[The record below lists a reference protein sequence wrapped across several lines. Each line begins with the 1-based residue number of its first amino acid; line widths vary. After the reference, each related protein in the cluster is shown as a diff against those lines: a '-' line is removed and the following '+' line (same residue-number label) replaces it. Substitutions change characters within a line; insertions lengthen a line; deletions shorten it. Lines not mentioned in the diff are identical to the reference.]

1 MPTFTDRD
9 TRTLKQQ
16 KAERPKIGNG
26 LPAILDGFEGENRIQ
41 IVNGSPR
48 LYYKTNQGWY
58 FTGLSKDGDAPDLP
72 IASSTRLGLIKIGS
86 GGTISSDGTYTAT
99 AATPAA
105 DDITGGD
112 AAVTITTSSG
122 NITIDAAANNSD
134 IIFKGTDATSDITML
149 TLDGSEAGAA
159 TFNNKIVATELD
171 ISGNV
176 DIDGTLESDAYTVD
190 GTALST
196 YIRDIVGNNMLSSNT
211 ETGISVTYDTS
222 NDNIDFAIAAA
233 QTTITSIYAT
243 DLIMGEDSQTAIDFG
258 TANEIDFKIN
268 NATEL
273 TLDASA
279 LYPVTDAGLDL
290 GTSTLEFKDA
300 FFDGTVTSDAF
311 AGPLTGNVTGDVSGN
326 AGTVTVATRSTDA
339 WHYLLFSASTS
350 GSLAVYDNGSI
361 KVNPNSGTLSVPL
374 LTISTS
380 LTVQE
385 LLAAD
390 NLDIGSHGFRAQE
403 LYADARTSGRVAFYA
418 ANGQLQDDSDLTF
431 ATATLTA
438 TNIAAFNLT
447 GKLTAGSTEI
457 EGSNFDINGGVITG
471 ITDLVVADGG
481 TGVSTF
487 TDGGILFGNGTGAI
501 QVSAVLAA
509 GEILI
514 GDGTTEPAILDVG
527 SASAITVLG
536 TVGTGTWQGSS
547 IAVGYTDA
555 KCTDASADETSANT
569 CSRGATLTDEA
580 IQDLVGAMTTGN
592 TETNCTITYQDS
604 DGTID
609 FITQDTN
616 TTYTAGTGLNEVG
629 EEFTL
634 DLSDVIT
641 NSTNNRV
648 ITDINGDSLNAEA
661 NLTFDGSTL
670 TCAGAA
676 TFTNTGT
683 GASNSIWHQSNN
695 YMYMTGGSAGLALKN
710 ATSETSG
717 IFLTANAIA
726 LNATT
731 STFTGT
737 LHVTADVI
745 AYYSS
750 DPTLKENK
758 ELISNPLDKIDSI
771 GGYSFDWKES
781 AEEYGKH
788 LKGKDYGVMADE
800 IADIL
805 PELVQTREDGI
816 RAVKYDKLVPL
827 LIEGIKELKHELDMI
842 KGVS

>member
-41 IVNGSPR
+41 IVNGTPR

-58 FTGLSKDGDAPDLP
+58 FTGLAKDGESPDLP
-72 IASSTRLGLIKIGS
+72 IATSTRLGLIKIGS

-105 DDITGGD
+105 DDISGGD
-112 AAVTITTSSG
+112 AAVTLSTSSG
-122 NITIDAAANNSD
+122 AVTIGPGGSDADVHIKGNDGGSTITALTFD
-134 IIFKGTDATSDITML
+134 ISA
-149 TLDGSEAGAA
+149 AGAA
-159 TFNNKIVATELD
+159 TFNNNVTVGALFIMPDVTSTKILVA
-171 ISGNV
+171 
-176 DIDGTLESDAYTVD
+176 DGTSYQEIAVSGDATLAND
-190 GTALST
+190 GALS
-196 YIRDIVGNNMLSSNT
+196 L
-211 ETGISVTYDTS
+211 
-222 NDNIDFAIAAA
+222 AAA
-233 QTTITSIYAT
+233 QTNITSLLAT
-243 DLIMGEDSQTAIDFG
+243 DIKIGEDDQTKIDFE
-258 TANEIDFKIN
+258 TADEIHFYAANAEQVYVSDGVFGPQSN
-268 NATEL
+268 N
-273 TLDASA
+273 D
-279 LYPVTDAGLDL
+279 VDL
-290 GTSTLEFKDA
+290 GTSGVEFKNA
-300 FFDGTVTSDAF
+300 YFDGTVTSDAF

-326 AGTVTVATRSTDA
+326 AGTVTVATNADDA
-339 WHYLLFSASTS
+339 WHYLLFTASTS
-350 GSLAVYDNGSI
+350 GSLAVLDNGSI
-361 KVNPNSGTLSVPL
+361 KVNPNSGTLSVPY
-374 LTISTS
+374 LTIATS

-481 TGVSTF
+481 TGVSSF

-629 EEFTL
+629 EEFTI
-634 DLSDVIT
+634 DLSDIMT
-641 NSTNNRV
+641 NGANNYV
-648 ITDINGDSLNAEA
+648 VTAVTADTMNAEA
-661 NLTFDGSTL
+661 NLQFDGNNLIVGGTSANSYAMIKSADDGNARLYFGDASDAGVGFIDYDHGSNMLIGAGGSTRL
-670 TCAGAA
+670 TIAESGGNA
-676 TFTNTGT
+676 TF
-683 GASNSIWHQSNN
+683 
-695 YMYMTGGSAGLALKN
+695 SAN
-710 ATSETSG
+710 VYATS
-717 IFLTANAIA
+717 
-726 LNATT
+726 
-731 STFTGT
+731 
-737 LHVTADVI
+737 DVV

-750 DPTLKENK
+750 DPTLKTNK

-781 AEEYGKH
+781 AEEYAPH
-788 LKGKDYGVMADE
+788 LKGHDYGVMADE

-805 PELVQTREDGI
+805 PELVQTRENGI